1 MLENDFDEENFG
13 KENPKQK
20 LFLERNFFSSFRNFR
35 KNSKGREKI
44 KEEKMFGVPIVRW
57 ENKRKRSLR

>member
-35 KNSKGREKI
+35 KNSKGREKV
-44 KEEKMFGVPIVRW
+44 KEEKMFGVPIVR
-57 ENKRKRSLR
+57 